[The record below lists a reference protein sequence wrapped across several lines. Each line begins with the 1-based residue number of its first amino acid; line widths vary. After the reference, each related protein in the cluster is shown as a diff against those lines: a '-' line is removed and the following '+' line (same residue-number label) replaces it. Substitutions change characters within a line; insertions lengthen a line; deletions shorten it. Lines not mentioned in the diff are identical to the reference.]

1 MKKVLLLTKRDLWS
15 EKAGQLAEVVFGDR
29 LLWMKGAVGDPF
41 PQAAVPAELDHCISF
56 LSPWIVPK
64 QVLAA
69 AAVAIN
75 FHPASRDY
83 PGIGCYNFCLYEN
96 AAEYGAICHHMVEMV
111 DRGKIIE
118 ERRFRVFEQ
127 DTVETLKLRTM
138 IVMLAMYHDIVSS
151 IAAGEALPE
160 APHAW
165 SRQPF
170 TRAQLNELCNVSPD
184 MSREEIARRIR
195 ATVYPGRGGPILTVG
210 GATFRYDVPDR
221 EPLA

>member
-1 MKKVLLLTKRDLWS
+1 MKNVLLLTKRDLWS
-15 EKAGQLAEVVFGDR
+15 EKAGQLAHVVFGDR
-29 LLWMKGAVGDPF
+29 LIWMKGTVGEPF
-41 PQAAVPAELDHCISF
+41 PQQAMLQEFDCCISF

-64 QVLAA
+64 QVLQATG
-69 AAVAIN
+69 VAIN

-83 PGIGCYNFCLYEN
+83 PGIGCYNFCLYES
-96 AAEYGAICHHMVEMV
+96 AAEYGAICHRMVEKV

-118 ERRFRVFEQ
+118 ERRFRVLDH

-138 IVMLAMYHDIVSS
+138 IVMLAMYHDIVLN
-151 IAAGEALPE
+151 IAAGQALPE
-160 APHAW
+160 APHSW

-170 TRAQLNELCNVSPD
+170 TRAQLNELCTISPD
-184 MSREEIARRIR
+184 MSSEEIARRIR
-195 ATVYPGRGGPILTVG
+195 ATVYPGRGGPTINLG